1 MAGCEDW
8 LSFFGS
14 PSCDFCRSR
23 NALLFFQSGD
33 NKMECERLN
42 RLVRSWYVQVQEEAL
57 APARMVEFMEKHLK
71 GCDSCLADPDV
82 RAEVKKITEIVLPP
96 SKMIKAVREDEEEE
110 GEEPSAL
117 YVAGEEDEDEAVA
130 TDEIDDDDEDEDE
143 FIPSVMDDDEDEDDV
158 L

>member
-1 MAGCEDW
+1 
-8 LSFFGS
+8 
-14 PSCDFCRSR
+14 
-23 NALLFFQSGD
+23 
-33 NKMECERLN
+33 MECERLN

-110 GEEPSAL
+110 GDEPSAAL

-130 TDEIDDDDEDEDE
+130 TDEIDDEDEDE
-143 FIPSVMDDDEDEDDV
+143 FIPSVMDDDEDEDDE

>member
-1 MAGCEDW
+1 
-8 LSFFGS
+8 
-14 PSCDFCRSR
+14 
-23 NALLFFQSGD
+23 
-33 NKMECERLN
+33 MECERLN

-96 SKMIKAVREDEEEE
+96 SKMIKAVREDEDEE
-110 GEEPSAL
+110 GEEPSSP

-130 TDEIDDDDEDEDE
+130 TDEIDDEDEDE
-143 FIPSVMDDDEDEDDV
+143 FIPSVMDEDEDEDDE